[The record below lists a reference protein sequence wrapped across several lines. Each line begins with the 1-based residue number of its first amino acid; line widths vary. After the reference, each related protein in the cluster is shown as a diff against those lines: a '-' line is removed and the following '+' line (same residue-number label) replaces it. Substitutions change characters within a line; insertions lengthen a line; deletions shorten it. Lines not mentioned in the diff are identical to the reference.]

1 MANNGSIIFAP
12 ADENDI
18 ATILGTQSHDG
29 ETIFQLS
36 SINKWAKFKGFIN
49 PDAGIEPVVD
59 SRGFPTRQ
67 TGATSHYQCLI
78 AANCGLYIN
87 YRNYGLADCI
97 SKCRAMIQAGND
109 DDIWQYARPNG
120 TVSQPYRWQDFIGYN
135 KDAMPFLWQSNIADK
150 RIPYRGSQDFNK
162 EVGFS
167 IEVYDSN
174 NETIDGMIEAGDLG
188 DTIYNSNN
196 LYYFVAACFPV
207 DYSVMASSI
216 ASQPIGHT
224 DGRSVS
230 FNIRRNASGDYMIIG
245 NVAQSTYDSRTIR
258 YKMVHMLAR
267 VVDGNIESWIPIPYD
282 SVQLPITTMS
292 IEPTSTSVQFDID
305 ALANFASNG
314 QAIAGLVFQ
323 DINNDVSIHNW
334 SGVTVK
340 MSLVNNSSSAITI
353 HVGYLYCQTNCH
365 EQAVVCTAIY
375 NSSYQQITS
384 RQVTVSANG
393 SVAVYAT
400 FADVFDFDNNGGV
413 KMNNTDVEISLWG
426 EDSQGEPT
434 INVQTYGN
442 DGTIIYYTT

>member
-1 MANNGSIIFAP
+1 MANRNGIIYAP
-12 ADENDI
+12 ATEQDI
-18 ATILGTQSHDG
+18 ADVIGTQSHDG
-29 ETIFQLS
+29 ETIMQLS
-36 SINKWAKFKGFIN
+36 TINKWAKFKPFCYA
-49 PDAGIEPVVD
+49 DAGIVPVVD
-59 SRGFPTRQ
+59 ASGYPTRQ
-67 TGATSHYQCLI
+67 TSPTSHYQCLI
-78 AANCGLYIN
+78 AANCGLYVN
-87 YRNYGLADCI
+87 YRNYGRDDCI
-97 SKCRAMIQAGND
+97 SKTRSMIQAGND
-109 DDIWQYARPNG
+109 DDIWQYNRPNG
-120 TVSQPYRWQDFIGYN
+120 SVSQPYRWQDLIGYY
-135 KDAMPFLWQSNIADK
+135 KDAMPFLWQSNIAEK
-150 RIPYRGSQDFNK
+150 KIPYRGSEDYNK
-162 EVGFS
+162 EVGFG

-174 NETIDGMIEAGDLG
+174 NETIEGMIEPSDLA
-188 DTIYNSNN
+188 DTIYNGNN
-196 LYYFVAACFPV
+196 LYYYVAVCYPV
-207 DYSVMASSI
+207 DYSVLAASM
-216 ASQPIGHT
+216 ASQPIAHI

-230 FNIRRNASGDYMIIG
+230 FKIRRNASGDYQIG
-245 NVAQSTYDSRTIR
+245 GNISDSPWDGTTIF
-258 YKMVHMLAR
+258 KMVHMLAR
-267 VVDGNIESWIPIPYD
+267 VVDGNIESFIPIPYD
-282 SVQLPITTMS
+282 SVQLPITTME
-292 IEPTSTSVQFDID
+292 IQGTSTSVQFDID

-323 DINNDVSIHNW
+323 DINDDIAIHNW

-340 MSLVNNSSSAITI
+340 MGLVNNSSSAITI

-384 RQVTVSANG
+384 RQVTVPANG

>member
-1 MANNGSIIFAP
+1 M
-12 ADENDI
+12 E
-18 ATILGTQSHDG
+18 
-29 ETIFQLS
+29 
-36 SINKWAKFKGFIN
+36 
-49 PDAGIEPVVD
+49 
-59 SRGFPTRQ
+59 
-67 TGATSHYQCLI
+67 
-78 AANCGLYIN
+78 
-87 YRNYGLADCI
+87 
-97 SKCRAMIQAGND
+97 IQG
-109 DDIWQYARPNG
+109 
-120 TVSQPYRWQDFIGYN
+120 
-135 KDAMPFLWQSNIADK
+135 
-150 RIPYRGSQDFNK
+150 
-162 EVGFS
+162 
-167 IEVYDSN
+167 
-174 NETIDGMIEAGDLG
+174 
-188 DTIYNSNN
+188 
-196 LYYFVAACFPV
+196 
-207 DYSVMASSI
+207 
-216 ASQPIGHT
+216 
-224 DGRSVS
+224 
-230 FNIRRNASGDYMIIG
+230 
-245 NVAQSTYDSRTIR
+245 
-258 YKMVHMLAR
+258 
-267 VVDGNIESWIPIPYD
+267 
-282 SVQLPITTMS
+282 
-292 IEPTSTSVQFDID
+292 TSTSVQFDID

-384 RQVTVSANG
+384 RQVTVPANG

>member
-18 ATILGTQSHDG
+18 ATILGTRSHDG

-78 AANCGLYIN
+78 NANCGLYIN
-87 YRNYGLADCI
+87 FRNYGLAACI

-135 KDAMPFLWQSNIADK
+135 KDAMPFLWQSNIVEK
-150 RIPYRGSQDFNK
+150 KIPYRGSEDYNK
-162 EVGFS
+162 EVGFG

-174 NETIDGMIEAGDLG
+174 NETIEGMIEPSDLA
-188 DTIYNSNN
+188 DTIYNGNN
-196 LYYFVAACFPV
+196 LYYYVAVCYPV
-207 DYSVMASSI
+207 NYSVLAASM
-216 ASQPIGHT
+216 ASQPIAHI

-230 FNIRRNASGDYMIIG
+230 FKIRRNASGDYQVGG
-245 NVAQSTYDSRTIR
+245 NISDSPWDGTTIF
-258 YKMVHMLAR
+258 KMVHMLAR
-267 VVDGNIESWIPIPYD
+267 VVDGNIESFIPIPYD
-282 SVQLPITTMS
+282 SVQLPITTME
-292 IEPTSTSVQFDID
+292 IQGTSTSVQFDID

-384 RQVTVSANG
+384 RQVTVPANG

>member
-1 MANNGSIIFAP
+1 MANSNGIIYAP

-18 ATILGTQSHDG
+18 AAILGTQSHDG

-78 AANCGLYIN
+78 AANCGLNIN

-120 TVSQPYRWQDFIGYN
+120 TASQPYRWQDFIGYN
-135 KDAMPFLWQSNIADK
+135 KDAMPFLWQNNINDK

-167 IEVYDSN
+167 IEAYDSN

-207 DYSVMASSI
+207 DYSVMASSM

-230 FNIRRNASGDYMIIG
+230 FNIRRNASGHYAIIG

-267 VVDGNIESWIPIPYD
+267 VVNGNIESYIPIPYD

-292 IEPTSTSVQFDID
+292 IEPTSTSVQFDIFGF
-305 ALANFASNG
+305 ANFASNG
-314 QAIAGLVFQ
+314 QAVAGLTFQ
-323 DINNDVSIHNW
+323 DINDDIAIHNW
-334 SGVTVK
+334 SGLTAK
-340 MSLVNNSSSAITI
+340 LNLVNTSSSAVTI
-353 HVGYLYCQTNCH
+353 NVGYVYCQTNCH
-365 EQAVVCTAIY
+365 ASAVACTAIY
-375 NSSYQQITS
+375 DSNYQQITNH
-384 RQVTVSANG
+384 QVTVPANG
-393 SVAVYAT
+393 SVSIYIT

-434 INVQTYGN
+434 INVQTYGS
-442 DGTIIYYTT
+442 DGTIIYHTT

>member
-1 MANNGSIIFAP
+1 MANSNGIIYAP
-12 ADENDI
+12 ADESDI
-18 ATILGTQSHDG
+18 AAVLETQLHEG
-29 ETIFQLS
+29 EDIFQLQT
-36 SINKWAKFKGFIN
+36 INKWAKFKPFCYA
-49 PDAGIEPVVD
+49 DAGIVPVVD
-59 SRGFPTRQ
+59 ASGYPTRQ
-67 TGATSHYQCLI
+67 TSPTSHYQCLI

-87 YRNYGLADCI
+87 YRNYGRDDCI
-97 SKCRAMIQAGND
+97 SKTRSMIQAGND
-109 DDIWQYARPNG
+109 DDIWQYNRPNG
-120 TVSQPYRWQDFIGYN
+120 SVSQPYRWQDLIGYY
-135 KDAMPFLWQSNIADK
+135 KDAMPFLWQSNIVEK
-150 RIPYRGSQDFNK
+150 KIPYRGSEDYNK
-162 EVGFS
+162 EVGFG

-174 NETIDGMIEAGDLG
+174 NETIEGMIEPSDLA
-188 DTIYNSNN
+188 DTIYNGNN
-196 LYYFVAACFPV
+196 LYYYVAVCYPV
-207 DYSVMASSI
+207 NYSVLAASM
-216 ASQPIGHT
+216 ASQPIAHI

-230 FNIRRNASGDYMIIG
+230 FKIRRNASGDYQVGG
-245 NVAQSTYDSRTIR
+245 NISDSPWVGTTIF
-258 YKMVHMLAR
+258 KMVHMLAR
-267 VVDGNIESWIPIPYD
+267 VVDGNIESFIPIPYD
-282 SVQLPITTMS
+282 SVQLPITTME
-292 IEPTSTSVQFDID
+292 IQGTSTSVQFDID

-384 RQVTVSANG
+384 RQVTVPANG

>member
-36 SINKWAKFKGFIN
+36 STNKWAKFKGFIN

-78 AANCGLYIN
+78 NANCGLYIN
-87 YRNYGLADCI
+87 FRNYGLAACI

-135 KDAMPFLWQSNIADK
+135 KDAMPFLWQSNIVEK
-150 RIPYRGSQDFNK
+150 KIPYRGSEDYNK
-162 EVGFS
+162 EVGFG

-174 NETIDGMIEAGDLG
+174 NETIEGMIEPSDLA
-188 DTIYNSNN
+188 DTIYNGNN
-196 LYYFVAACFPV
+196 LYYYVAVCYPV
-207 DYSVMASSI
+207 NYSVLAASM
-216 ASQPIGHT
+216 ASQPIAHI

-230 FNIRRNASGDYMIIG
+230 FKIRRNASGDYQVGG
-245 NVAQSTYDSRTIR
+245 NISDSPWDGTTIF
-258 YKMVHMLAR
+258 KMVHMLAR
-267 VVDGNIESWIPIPYD
+267 VVDGNIESFIPIPYD
-282 SVQLPITTMS
+282 SVQLPITTME
-292 IEPTSTSVQFDID
+292 IQGTSTSVQFDID

-365 EQAVVCTAIY
+365 EQAAVCTAIY

-384 RQVTVSANG
+384 RQVTVPANG

>member
-36 SINKWAKFKGFIN
+36 STNKWAKFKGFIN

-78 AANCGLYIN
+78 NANCGLYIN
-87 YRNYGLADCI
+87 FRNYGLAACI

-135 KDAMPFLWQSNIADK
+135 KDAMPFLWQSNIVEK
-150 RIPYRGSQDFNK
+150 KIPYRGSEDYNK
-162 EVGFS
+162 EVGFG

-174 NETIDGMIEAGDLG
+174 NETIEGMIEPSDLA
-188 DTIYNSNN
+188 DTIYNGNN
-196 LYYFVAACFPV
+196 LYYYVAVCYPV
-207 DYSVMASSI
+207 NYSVLAASM
-216 ASQPIGHT
+216 ASQPIAHI

-230 FNIRRNASGDYMIIG
+230 FKIRRNASGDYQVGG
-245 NVAQSTYDSRTIR
+245 NISDSPWDGTTIF
-258 YKMVHMLAR
+258 KMVHMLAR
-267 VVDGNIESWIPIPYD
+267 VVDGNIESFIPIPYD
-282 SVQLPITTMS
+282 SVQLPITTME
-292 IEPTSTSVQFDID
+292 IQGTSTSVQFDID

-384 RQVTVSANG
+384 RQVTVPANG